1 MGICCSRTST
11 TRTIDVDTARKTLKI
26 TAQTFVKESTQQLL
40 EVYKIGNIIGT
51 GTYGEVRLVTH
62 KETGQQRAMKVF
74 RKNIPKTQQE
84 KIRNEISI
92 LKNLDH
98 PNIIRMFEYFEDS
111 HKIYLIMEKCEGGE
125 LYEYILKQNSFS
137 EFEAAN
143 IIKQLLSALAYLHEN
158 LIAHRD
164 IKPENILFEE
174 TPLSPSIKLIDF
186 GIATKFFP
194 GSFLKEA
201 AGTVYYISPEVISEK
216 YTEKCDMWSCG
227 VLTYMILC
235 GEPPFDGDS
244 DMDIV
249 KSIQT
254 QSIIFNQPIWLQN
267 SMESRDF
274 ILKLLCPESFRMTAT
289 QALSH
294 TWIANIEIPSPC
306 KEAYTSTLTA
316 LKAFNNNNKLKEAVR
331 TFIVTQCTTLSE
343 TKELKE
349 IFRAIDKNSDGKISK
364 DELSLYYCRFFGS
377 EKSDEEVSGIMAKLD
392 RGNTGFINY
401 TEFLKACVSDS
412 IVSTK
417 ENLKAAFN
425 KFDMERSGKISAK
438 EIKAILQ
445 DEEIY
450 EESVWNGIM
459 KECDRNGDGVVDF
472 DEFCDLFF
480 RENRS

>member
-1 MGICCSRTST
+1 MGICCSNTSIK
-11 TRTIDVDTARKTLKI
+11 RVIDNDTARKTLKI

-40 EVYKIGNIIGT
+40 EVYKVGNIIGT

-62 KETGQQRAMKVF
+62 KETNQQRAMKVF
-74 RKNIPKTQQE
+74 RKNTSKIQKE
-84 KIRNEISI
+84 KIRNEIGI

-98 PNIIRMFEYFEDS
+98 PNIIRMFEYFEDT

-158 LIAHRD
+158 KIVHRD

-174 TPLSPSIKLIDF
+174 THLSPNIKLIDF

-194 GSFLKEA
+194 GSFFKEPV
-201 AGTVYYISPEVISEK
+201 GTVYYISPEVISEK

-227 VLTYMILC
+227 ILAYMILC
-235 GEPPFDGDS
+235 GEVPFDGNS
-244 DMDIV
+244 DIEII

-254 QSIIFNQPIWLQN
+254 KNISFNQAIWLQN
-267 SMESRDF
+267 SIESRDF
-274 ILKLLCPESFRMTAT
+274 ILKLLCPENIRMTAL
-289 QALSH
+289 QALNH
-294 TWIANIEIPSPC
+294 PWITNIEIPSPC

-316 LKAFNNNNKLKEAVR
+316 LKTFNNNNKLKEAIR
-331 TFIVTQCTTLSE
+331 TFIVTQCTTITE
-343 TKELKE
+343 TKELKK
-349 IFRAIDKNSDGKISK
+349 IFKAIDKNSDGKISK
-364 DELSLYYCRFFGS
+364 NELSLYYSRFFNS
-377 EKSDEEVSGIMAKLD
+377 EKSDEEVSEIMAKLD
-392 RGNTGFINY
+392 KGNTGFINY
-401 TEFLKACVSDS
+401 TEFIKACVSDS
-412 IVSTK
+412 IVLKK

-425 KFDMERSGKISAK
+425 KFDMQRSGKISTK

-450 EESVWNGIM
+450 EENVWNGIM
-459 KECDRNGDGVVDF
+459 KECDRNNDGVVDF
-472 DEFCDLFF
+472 EEFCDLFF
-480 RENRS
+480 RENKG